1 VKQANLDRVV
11 EELAEKLGEN
21 LFSCCLYG
29 SAVRGNLL
37 EGVSDLNLLIV
48 LKVSNSE
55 AHEQIAAVI
64 GNLKGVDPFILGHT
78 GFERSVRA
86 FAAKFASIRR
96 NYRVLHGADPLAGIE
111 ISAVLERFLCEQ
123 ALRNLR
129 LRMVYAYVTRVRDKS
144 YGRFLI
150 KSTTPIFLRISE
162 VLRLEGMDVPTAF
175 AERLPIFEK
184 QFGFDP
190 AVLGELLDA
199 KLNRQTIAESEA
211 EHWHQRLFPVVNTV
225 VRWIEDRWTDSALG

>member
-1 VKQANLDRVV
+1 MQTNLDRVV
-11 EELAEKLGEN
+11 EALTGKLGDN

-29 SAVRGNLL
+29 SAVRGNLQ

-55 AHEQIAAVI
+55 AHQHIAEAI
-64 GNLKGVDPFILGHT
+64 GDLRGVDPFILGLP

-86 FAAKFASIRR
+86 FAAKFASIKR
-96 NYRVLHGADPLAGIE
+96 NYRLLHGADPLAQVE

-129 LRMVYAYVTRVRDKS
+129 LRLVYAYVTRAREKT

-150 KSTTPIFLRISE
+150 KSVTPIFLRLSE
-162 VLRLEGMDVPTAF
+162 VLRLEGIVIPVDF
-175 AERLPIFEK
+175 ADRLPIFQK
-184 QFGFDP
+184 HFGFET

-199 KLNRQTIAESEA
+199 KLGRQSIPEHDAEK
-211 EHWHQRLFPVVNTV
+211 WHVRLFPIVDAVLH
-225 VRWIEDRWTDSALG
+225 WIEARWNDSAPA